1 MYYKIS
7 DFIKDWDYERE
18 ATLKIFGALTDESLK
33 QKVSEQGR
41 SLGRLAWHVT
51 LSIGEMMS
59 RTGLKFDS
67 PEEDSDVPFSAK
79 EINKIYDSVS
89 ASLTNS
95 VKSNWNDDSLNTEDD
110 MYGQKWKRGDTL
122 GILITHQIH
131 HRGQMTVLMRQAGLK
146 VPGIYGPAYEEWET
160 MGMAPMA

>member
-7 DFIKDWDYERE
+7 DFLNDWDFEKE

-33 QKVSEQGR
+33 QKVSDHGR
-41 SLGRLAWHVT
+41 SLGLLGWHIT
-51 LSIGEMMS
+51 LSVGEMMS

-67 PEEDSDVPFSAK
+67 PDENSDVPLSAE
-79 EINKIYDSVS
+79 EICRTYEAVS
-89 ASLTNS
+89 AALTDS
-95 VKSNWNDDSLNTEDD
+95 VKSGWKDESLNTEDD
-110 MYGQKWKRGDTL
+110 MYGQKWKRGVTL

-146 VPGIYGPAYEEWET
+146 VPGIYGPAYEEWEN
-160 MGMAPMA
+160 MGMAPMV